1 MILSWDN
8 WSISFLWLVLSK
20 KFQCRWICVDIW
32 IHPQKFPVGPGSG
45 LLSGFRFL
53 YFWWSYCKNSDAS
66 EFVLAYKFIH
76 KNFRFVRGPVF
87 CTVSGF
93 CTSDGHFAKISM
105 QMDLYLRGRGPV
117 FSPVDLFEKRSIN
130 LKIIFPIFCEVI
142 VWKGFSGLSKL
153 YFWFTYWRA

>member
-8 WSISFLWLVLSK
+8 WSLSFLWLVLSK

-45 LLSGFRFL
+45 FLSGFRFL
-53 YFWWSYCKNSDAS
+53 YFWWSYCKNSNVGG
-66 EFVLAYKFIH
+66 FVLAYKFFH

-93 CTSDGHFAKISM
+93 CTSDGHIEKIPMLMDLNWHKKSSTKISGWSGV
-105 QMDLYLRGRGPV
+105 RFSVRFPV
-117 FSPVDLFEKRSIN
+117 FVL
-130 LKIIFPIFCEVI
+130 LKVI
-142 VWKGFSGLSKL
+142 LQKFQC
-153 YFWFTYWRA
+153 R